1 MKRVSDQAGKNN
13 NGTDDLLPSIAPL
26 HLKALQL
33 RMKLP
38 RLAIKLVVLGADLT
52 LELLILGALLALKI
66 TQSVDEFVDIFALE
80 GTVAVSFDIMLVAD
94 LSNELFAF
102 YQTTVVYLRNSVQF
116 LCEPSL
122 CDKWLPWPPQP
133 TLRVH

>member
-1 MKRVSDQAGKNN
+1 MKRVNDQAGKNN

-66 TQSVDEFVDIFALE
+66 TQSVDEFVDFFALE
-80 GTVAVSFDIMLVAD
+80 GTVAVSFDVMLVAD

-102 YQTTVVYLRNSVQF
+102 YQTTVVCL
-116 LCEPSL
+116 
-122 CDKWLPWPPQP
+122 
-133 TLRVH
+133 